1 MICVDAPTL
10 AVWTMVVG
18 LLALAVGFALAQWF
32 K

>member
-18 LLALAVGFALAQWF
+18 VLALAVGFALGRW
-32 K
+32 